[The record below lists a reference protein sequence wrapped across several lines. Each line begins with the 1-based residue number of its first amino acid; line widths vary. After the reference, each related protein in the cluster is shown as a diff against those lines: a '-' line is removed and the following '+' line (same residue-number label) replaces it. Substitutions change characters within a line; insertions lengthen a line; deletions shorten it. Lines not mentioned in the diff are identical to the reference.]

1 MVCIGFLVVALCF
14 GTVTILQLLANVD
27 SQIKSKKSSNR
38 VQSDAGSPH
47 FPSSSQQPNA
57 NDDQPN
63 TNDDQPNANDDQ
75 PNANDDQPNANDDQD
90 FTSIA
95 KSALIATFGNNRYSK
110 HLTIRLERKL
120 KQQSSSL

>member
-38 VQSDAGSPH
+38 VQSDAESPH
-47 FPSSSQQPNA
+47 FPSSSQ
-57 NDDQPN
+57 
-63 TNDDQPNANDDQ
+63 Q

-120 KQQSSSL
+120 KKQSSSL